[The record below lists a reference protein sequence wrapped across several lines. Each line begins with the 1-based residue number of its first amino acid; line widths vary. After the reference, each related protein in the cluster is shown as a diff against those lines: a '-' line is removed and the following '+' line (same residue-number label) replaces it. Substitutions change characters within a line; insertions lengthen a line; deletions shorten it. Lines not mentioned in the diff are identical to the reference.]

1 MPDWQ
6 KSRESFRDFLHQY
19 PLWTAIDMFLD
30 SRWGRRA
37 LQLGIGAVVMGASSV
52 VAFIEHASPLIKYGL
67 GGFSLALV
75 VIGTFEFA
83 QFQADKRK
91 AESAPESSD
100 EIPTL
105 EAQSALYR
113 FDERSCPYLA
123 FAPDVENQK
132 GDTILLV
139 VYGSA
144 LLLCEQE
151 VSLVDAWQS
160 LKDSEARGVG
170 FRLGATIIG
179 RDINVEMD
187 EYVSSHLANGL
198 LVKTALSRGGA
209 YRITDKGKHRANWL
223 IKDMIARA

>member
-123 FAPDVENQK
+123 FAPDVKIRRAIRFFWSSTAARFFCASKKCRSLTHGKVLRIPRLAE
-132 GDTILLV
+132 
-139 VYGSA
+139 SA
-144 LLLCEQE
+144 F
-151 VSLVDAWQS
+151 D
-160 LKDSEARGVG
+160 
-170 FRLGATIIG
+170 
-179 RDINVEMD
+179 
-187 EYVSSHLANGL
+187 
-198 LVKTALSRGGA
+198 
-209 YRITDKGKHRANWL
+209 
-223 IKDMIARA
+223 